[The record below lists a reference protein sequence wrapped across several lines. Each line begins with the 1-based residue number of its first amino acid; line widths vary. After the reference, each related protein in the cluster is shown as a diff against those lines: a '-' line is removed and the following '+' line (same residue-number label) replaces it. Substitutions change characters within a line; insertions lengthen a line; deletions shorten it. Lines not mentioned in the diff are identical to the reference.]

1 MASNGPASTASTA
14 SPTEAKLS
22 ILHIL
27 SPSPDVPQ
35 RLTFNDIPLATNI
48 ADLKQRISQSLPT
61 QPPASQQRLIYR
73 GRPLLNDWTT
83 LEDILDPSDSREHT
97 LHLVLPP
104 KQIPLGSASAIQGSS
119 IRVQE
124 SPNNAQTNHILSLS
138 RLPDG
143 SYPQGV
149 RFRTSSPAG
158 ANFGPTGLSPGAPLS
173 NEIEAGLR
181 YRMEAIRRQSELQEQ
196 ARRQPQQQVGQAAV
210 AVGLSHPTPNL
221 PAFQSLSVQ
230 ATTSQS
236 AIPVIPQQPPD
247 GGMTSPMLSAPELNA
262 FYRNNFNNSPLGS
275 YFRAARL
282 YSLQHH
288 ILTLENQLLR
298 GTIPSVDEIARIRT
312 QLYTILDDQC
322 LSPLSPRDGCPE
334 ALLSRIINLSM
345 RSDQLRILQ
354 SRSSATS
361 QVHGPSAATHR
372 DQHAPVYLLSS
383 PSGFQAVVVSPTGA
397 AAIQLPFG
405 ILPQPHEAAAIAAA
419 RPERPQLIPPNP
431 RPPLI
436 ENVVRQALLN
446 RAGGNR
452 QDIIARN
459 GRRVWLFIRLYF
471 FCYLFSEPG
480 SWTRIIFVSTALLVS
495 LLSETGLFQRFQRVA
510 LEPVQQHLEGLLH
523 AGEEEHLEPLV
534 RRGNGANV
542 PANPQD
548 LHVIANQGS
557 AALRAAS
564 GQPQRQIAPTGIQQS
579 LRRIERSLALFLASL
594 IPGIWERHIGA
605 RNAAE
610 AARNAERAREEE
622 ERRRQQETSAADDT
636 DTPTEGSEH
645 QQGPPEQ
652 ESSNANS
659 SAVSLDDSG

>member
-1 MASNGPASTASTA
+1 M
-14 SPTEAKLS
+14 
-22 ILHIL
+22 
-27 SPSPDVPQ
+27 
-35 RLTFNDIPLATNI
+35 
-48 ADLKQRISQSLPT
+48 
-61 QPPASQQRLIYR
+61 
-73 GRPLLNDWTT
+73 
-83 LEDILDPSDSREHT
+83 
-97 LHLVLPP
+97 LPP

-405 ILPQPHEAAAIAAA
+405 ILPQPHECCCCT
-419 RPERPQLIPPNP
+419 P
-431 RPPLI
+431 RK
-436 ENVVRQALLN
+436 
-446 RAGGNR
+446 
-452 QDIIARN
+452 
-459 GRRVWLFIRLYF
+459 
-471 FCYLFSEPG
+471 
-480 SWTRIIFVSTALLVS
+480 
-495 LLSETGLFQRFQRVA
+495 
-510 LEPVQQHLEGLLH
+510 
-523 AGEEEHLEPLV
+523 
-534 RRGNGANV
+534 
-542 PANPQD
+542 
-548 LHVIANQGS
+548 
-557 AALRAAS
+557 
-564 GQPQRQIAPTGIQQS
+564 
-579 LRRIERSLALFLASL
+579 
-594 IPGIWERHIGA
+594 
-605 RNAAE
+605 
-610 AARNAERAREEE
+610 
-622 ERRRQQETSAADDT
+622 TSIN
-636 DTPTEGSEH
+636 
-645 QQGPPEQ
+645 PPE
-652 ESSNANS
+652 S
-659 SAVSLDDSG
+659 SAPSYRKCCPSSSAQPSGRKSARYHR